1 MAESRAP
8 ALQITHN
15 TMALLHYQHTGH
27 YQLPTVVTNTI
38 LYNLYTMEPLLYQ
51 LCYIL
56 HDGAPLIALQTR
68 HLILS

>member
-1 MAESRAP
+1 MMEP
-8 ALQITHN
+8 
-15 TMALLHYQHTGH
+15 LLYQHI
-27 YQLPTVVTNTI
+27 I
-38 LYNLYTMEPLLYQ
+38 LYILYILYTMEPLLYE